1 MAIQDLQVIKR
12 SGMIEAFNLDKI
24 ITAITKAAEHTFK
37 PISSNELSAVIDY
50 IYDKLAV
57 YDDENSYEIPVDEVH
72 DIVINALFEV
82 RDDVAKRYVSYHEFQ
97 NSQNKVFDSLKD
109 LIDISSSV
117 DLPVSQNKLVVERT
131 TAKELAMRYSLR
143 PDWQKAITD
152 GIIEIPNI
160 ETLWYKTREVGY
172 IDFAKKFTNSGNDG
186 VFDSVMNFTV
196 MIDALKREILSTY
209 NNYTSALVINLK
221 GILAKYLELSY
232 YRNLMLAKQV
242 ANRTLDFNGSTK
254 TLTEKIS
261 VEMTYQEVIAGT
273 SQVWDIVNICKDNHN
288 IDIVFASSS
297 SFPTITDTEAIN
309 NELQEIFDTAIA
321 TLHVVPD
328 VFLPRI
334 KSFGVNLNTKVLR
347 VLTTD
352 DHDYQQSISK
362 YGYMVS
368 DIIASY
374 VKTAGVNQSSVTV
387 KLDCPSDASEFK
399 SIENVMRE
407 TELGSNSVVVI

>member
-209 NNYTSALVINLK
+209 NNYTSALVINLH

-254 TLTEKIS
+254 ALTEKIA

-273 SQVWDIVNICKDNHN
+273 NQVWDIVNICKDNHN

-297 SFPTITDTEAIN
+297 FFPTITDTEAIN

-321 TLHVVPD
+321 TLHIVPD
-328 VFLPRI
+328 VFLPMI
-334 KSFGVNLNTKVLR
+334 KSFSVNLNTKVLR
-347 VLTTD
+347 ALTTD

>member
-254 TLTEKIS
+254 TLTEKIA

-273 SQVWDIVNICKDNHN
+273 NQVWDIVNICKDNHN

-297 SFPTITDTEAIN
+297 FFPTITDTEAIN

-347 VLTTD
+347 ALATD
-352 DHDYQQSISK
+352 DPDYQQSISK

-407 TELGSNSVVVI
+407 TELGSNRVEVI

>member
-297 SFPTITDTEAIN
+297 FFPTITDTEAIN

-321 TLHVVPD
+321 TLHIVPD

-347 VLTTD
+347 ALTTD

>member
-117 DLPVSQNKLVVERT
+117 DLPVSQNKLVVEHT

-209 NNYTSALVINLK
+209 NNYTSALVINLH

-254 TLTEKIS
+254 TLTEKIA

-273 SQVWDIVNICKDNHN
+273 NQVWDIVNICKDNHN

-297 SFPTITDTEAIN
+297 FFPTITDTEAIN

-321 TLHVVPD
+321 TLHIVPD
-328 VFLPRI
+328 VFLPMI
-334 KSFGVNLNTKVLR
+334 KSFSVNLNTKVLR
-347 VLTTD
+347 ASATD

-407 TELGSNSVVVI
+407 TELGSNSVVVV

>member
-254 TLTEKIS
+254 TLTEKIA

-273 SQVWDIVNICKDNHN
+273 SQVWDIVTICKDNHN

-297 SFPTITDTEAIN
+297 FFSTITDTETIN

-321 TLHVVPD
+321 TLRIVPD
-328 VFLPRI
+328 VFLPMI
-334 KSFGVNLNTKVLR
+334 KSFSINLNTKVLR
-347 VLTTD
+347 ELATD

-407 TELGSNSVVVI
+407 TELGSNSVVVV